1 MTARNLSRDLAKVR
15 HENYLTKIVAECCT
29 LIGQIVVCIVAFSIQ
44 LNEIYANNFNAA

>member
-1 MTARNLSRDLAKVR
+1 MTVRNLSRDLAKVR
-15 HENYLTKIVAECCT
+15 HENYLTKILAEFST